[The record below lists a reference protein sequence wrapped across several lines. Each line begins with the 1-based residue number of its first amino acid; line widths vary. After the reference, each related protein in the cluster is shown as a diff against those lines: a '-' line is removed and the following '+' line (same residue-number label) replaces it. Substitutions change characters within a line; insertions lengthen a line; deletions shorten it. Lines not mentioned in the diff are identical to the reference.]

1 MKLTD
6 GILIIIARLLIVIA
20 HINCNTQ
27 KGADEIRELETKL
40 DGLSKL

>member
-20 HINCNTQ
+20 YNTARTESFAMAIA
-27 KGADEIRELETKL
+27 KLETKL
-40 DGLSKL
+40 GELSKL